1 MGILG
6 LFSKRENGKIIK
18 KIKMEVL
25 KEYIKME

>member
-1 MGILG
+1 MGILR